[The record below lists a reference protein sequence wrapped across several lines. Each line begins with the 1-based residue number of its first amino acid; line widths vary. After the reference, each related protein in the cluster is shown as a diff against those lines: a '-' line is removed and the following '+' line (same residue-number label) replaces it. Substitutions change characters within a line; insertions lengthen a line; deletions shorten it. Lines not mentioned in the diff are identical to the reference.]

1 MSDSPP
7 ADDSTPSE
15 PASPVRRLD
24 QLVVARGAASALIVA
39 APAALANVLLASQDP
54 KPKGA
59 LNLTLLVMLLG
70 FVIGGFVAG
79 LEAARESARHGAA
92 SAFGAFVLVQLIGVL
107 GRLDRGDPINL
118 AQIVIIGLLAACA
131 GTVGAQ
137 LGARRRAR
145 RREP

>member
-1 MSDSPP
+1 MTDPTAPDDPP
-7 ADDSTPSE
+7 GSRP
-15 PASPVRRLD
+15 RRLD
-24 QLVVARGAASALIVA
+24 QLVVARGAASALVVA

-59 LNLTLLVMLLG
+59 LNLTLLVMLVG
-70 FVIGGFVAG
+70 FVVGGFVAG
-79 LEAARESARHGAA
+79 LEARRDAARHGAA
-92 SAFGAFVLVQLIGVL
+92 AGFAAFVLVQVVGVL

-118 AQIVIIGLLAACA
+118 AQIVIVGLLAACA

-145 RREP
+145 RRQP